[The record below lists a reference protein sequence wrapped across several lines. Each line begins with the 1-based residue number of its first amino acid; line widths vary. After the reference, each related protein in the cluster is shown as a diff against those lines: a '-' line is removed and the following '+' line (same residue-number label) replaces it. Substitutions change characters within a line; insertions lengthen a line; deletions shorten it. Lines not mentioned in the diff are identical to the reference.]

1 LWGLGGRFG
10 GLRSRMRVILQL
22 KTYICD
28 EMVVLMLA
36 SLSD

>member
-1 LWGLGGRFG
+1 
-10 GLRSRMRVILQL
+10 MRVILQL